1 MTSSFGFLRLL
12 RSIDSRSL
20 SVIRLSTFE
29 SFDKYPWHK
38 HKPVNVHE
46 TQQSQQSGQDL
57 RGDVKIGQLRHI
69 LKMEPALVTEQGYAD
84 VSEENPEDETHEKR
98 SNCWFFV
105 YGVRED
111 SRACSAYV
119 AHRVQPRD
127 QKARSYEIL
136 EDHSAIKR

>member
-1 MTSSFGFLRLL
+1 MTSSFGFLSLL
-12 RSIDSRSL
+12 RSVDSRSM

-29 SFDKYPWHK
+29 SFDQNWWHQ
-38 HKPVNVHE
+38 HEPVNVHE

-57 RGDVKIGQLRHI
+57 RGDVKLGQLRHI
-69 LKMEPALVTEQGYAD
+69 LQMEPALVTEQGYAD
-84 VSEENPEDETHEKR
+84 VSEENPQDETCEKR

-105 YGVRED
+105 NGMRED
-111 SRACSAYV
+111 SGACSADV

-136 EDHSAIKR
+136 EDHSAVER